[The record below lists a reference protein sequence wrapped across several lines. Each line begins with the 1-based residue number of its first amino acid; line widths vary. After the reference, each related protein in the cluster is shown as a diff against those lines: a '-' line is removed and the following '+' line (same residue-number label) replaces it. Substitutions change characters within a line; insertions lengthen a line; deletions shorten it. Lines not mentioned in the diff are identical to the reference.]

1 MTNHQS
7 SGSENLC
14 ATVCELM
21 RSMNSDG
28 WTFMTSFNRSKAT
41 LSIALLLSCCSTGSA
56 SADDLCPAPTP
67 PIAATDDRRMRETDF
82 SAQKV
87 TEAIQYLRD
96 DLPRALSENSSTED
110 ARRSESIAIGYP
122 NVVTTLEGYV
132 LHQDA
137 LLRRA
142 ERNLAIENGGR
153 LSKTDVTAATARFEA
168 AKRRFCDFLKNA
180 QYVD

>member
-1 MTNHQS
+1 
-7 SGSENLC
+7 
-14 ATVCELM
+14 
-21 RSMNSDG
+21 
-28 WTFMTSFNRSKAT
+28 
-41 LSIALLLSCCSTGSA
+41 
-56 SADDLCPAPTP
+56 
-67 PIAATDDRRMRETDF
+67 MRETDF

-96 DLPRALSENSSTED
+96 DLQRALSENSSMED
-110 ARRSESIAIGYP
+110 VRSSESFAIGYP

-132 LHQDA
+132 LRQDA

-142 ERNLAIENGGR
+142 ERNLAIEKGGR
-153 LSKTDVTAATARFEA
+153 LNKTDVRAATARFEA